1 MASAPADGH
10 LQDRLQ
16 QRGGADAEGS
26 GKGDDVEQAEV
37 ALAALDAADV
47 VAVQAGELGE
57 LLLGEA
63 ALHAELTDA
72 GSEEHA
78 RVLGSRGGSHLP
90 IVQVCTL

>member
-1 MASAPADGH
+1 MLLRAA
-10 LQDRLQ
+10 LRNRLQ
-16 QRGGADAEGS
+16 QSRWAHVESLGE
-26 GKGDDVEQAEV
+26 GDDVEQAEV

-47 VAVQAGELGE
+47 VAVQAGSLGE

-63 ALHAELTDA
+63 ALHAEFADTR
-72 GSEEHA
+72 SEEHA

>member
-1 MASAPADGH
+1 
-10 LQDRLQ
+10 
-16 QRGGADAEGS
+16 
-26 GKGDDVEQAEV
+26 
-37 ALAALDAADV
+37 
-47 VAVQAGELGE
+47 VQAGELGE